1 MYLGIDLSY
10 HNKNV
15 DFSKLKAAGIE
26 YVILRAGYGQNNIDK
41 AFDRYAQACIDQ
53 GIPFGAYWFSYP
65 LNTDMARQEAR
76 YAIAAV
82 RKYRSRCP
90 IAFDLEY
97 DSVQYAAGQ
106 GIRIDRG
113 MATDMAQ
120 AFCEEV
126 AGAGYIPVLYSNKDY
141 LKNYFDLERIDAY
154 LWYARYTSRLS
165 DLEKRSC
172 AIWQKSSSGKV
183 PGISGRVDLNEFYVD
198 FEFMVENPEPTQSGR
213 PEVKALQNALNLDG
227 YRDDDGKPLE
237 EDGKVGPKTRAALR
251 KVVLRRGSSGVT
263 VDWAQKRLNETSGS
277 GLKED
282 GEYGSATEAAVRDQ
296 QARAGLVVD
305 GLCGPKTIESLL

>member
-97 DSVQYAAGQ
+97 DSIEYAAKKGV
-106 GIRIDRG
+106 RIDRNQATK
-113 MATDMAQ
+113 MARV
-120 AFCEEV
+120 FCEEV
-126 AGAGYIPVLYSNKDY
+126 ASAGYIPVLYSNKDY

-165 DLEKRSC
+165 NSEKRSC
-172 AIWQKSSSGKV
+172 AIWQKTSKGRITGI
-183 PGISGRVDLNEFYVD
+183 PGYVDVNEFYVD
-198 FEFMVENPEPTQSGR
+198 FESAGDVPEPTHSGR

-227 YRDDDGKPLE
+227 YRDDNGKPLE
-237 EDGKVGPKTRAALR
+237 EDGKAGPKTMAAIG

-282 GEYGSATEAAVRDQ
+282 GEYGPATEAAVRDQ

-305 GLCGPKTIESLL
+305 GLCGPKTISSLL